1 MVIVE
6 IKSSVADF
14 RSDGKWPEYLDWCD
28 RFYFAVAAG
37 FPADILPGAPGLI
50 VADAF
55 GGETLRE
62 TEPSPLHASRRKAL
76 TVRFARTAARRMQ
89 RSTGVD
95 NSNDG
100 LQIETAIPG
109 RPPAAVCVARSR
121 VPLRTDAARGECMRS
136 LVSAA

>member
-14 RSDGKWPEYLDWCD
+14 RSDGKWPESLDWCD

-76 TVRFARTAARRMQ
+76 TVRFARTAARR
-89 RSTGVD
+89 
-95 NSNDG
+95 
-100 LQIETAIPG
+100 LQSE
-109 RPPAAVCVARSR
+109 R
-121 VPLRTDAARGECMRS
+121 DAAE
-136 LVSAA
+136 SAGPAGRTIPTLGAD